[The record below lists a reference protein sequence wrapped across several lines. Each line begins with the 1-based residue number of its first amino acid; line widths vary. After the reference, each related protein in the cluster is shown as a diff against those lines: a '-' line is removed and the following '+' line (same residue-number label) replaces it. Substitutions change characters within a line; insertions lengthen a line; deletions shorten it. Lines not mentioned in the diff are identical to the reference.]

1 MGAKRGERRQSAPR
15 ASPILWERMNHMENN
30 DKVLEKVED
39 EKLEKTSG
47 GAHINHIVCCT
58 CGYEIPLGALHGNIC
73 PRCKGKARNL

>member
-1 MGAKRGERRQSAPR
+1 
-15 ASPILWERMNHMENN
+15 MENN

-47 GAHINHIVCCT
+47 GAHINHIICCT

>member
-1 MGAKRGERRQSAPR
+1 MGAKRGERRQSAPQ

-47 GAHINHIVCCT
+47 GAGTLQRRGAGAGCV
-58 CGYEIPLGALHGNIC
+58 PLGGDPL
-73 PRCKGKARNL
+73 